1 MDDPARSET
10 EELARLRHEN
20 ACLRDEL
27 AEERERARLTFDTRL
42 LGYVVSSF
50 ELGKFLALN
59 QAYADFL
66 GYTREEILASDPY
79 KFWIQTTHP
88 DDLELERAQLQRIV
102 VGEIDG
108 YRLQKRHVR
117 KDGEIRWGE
126 MHLAAA
132 LDKKGR
138 VRYSVISC
146 LDIHDQKMALATRA
160 ELEGS
165 LRQAQKLETVGR
177 LVGGVAHDF
186 NNRLLVIM
194 GYADLVK
201 RGSAH
206 DPLLASHAEVVVSS
220 ARRAADLTRQLLA
233 YSRRQ
238 VLRPRPS
245 DLNSVVDGT
254 RRMLER
260 LIGEHIELVTV
271 LGAKFPMLADPG
283 QVEQVLMN
291 LMLNAR
297 DAMPNGGRVTLET
310 LDVMVTPEAPVDGLA
325 PGAYVA
331 LAVTDTGTGI
341 PEEARAHIFEPF
353 FTTKDVGRG
362 TGLGLATVDGIVR
375 QSGGGIALKSTE
387 GRGSTFTVYLPRAM
401 DSAAEATP
409 ARSELVRTDHVPCLP
424 DKETVLVVDDE
435 DDVRRL
441 LVDVLRIGPFRVLEA
456 RDSDQALKLANAQA
470 SPIELLVTDIV
481 MPGLSGMELA
491 DELRVKNP
499 SLKVLF
505 MSGYAER
512 ERVRQ
517 LHDNEQFIP
526 KPFLPAEL
534 FRRVNAFLRELSPE
548 VGQTA

>member
-1 MDDPARSET
+1 MDDSARSDA
-10 EELARLRHEN
+10 EELARLRQEN
-20 ACLRDEL
+20 ARLTHEL
-27 AEERERARLTFDTRL
+27 SEERERYRLTFDTSL
-42 LGYVVSSF
+42 VGYLVSSF
-50 ELGKFLALN
+50 ERGKFLAVN
-59 QAYADFL
+59 QAYCDFL
-66 GYTREEILASDPY
+66 GYTREQILETEPY
-79 KFWIQTTHP
+79 QLWVMTTHP
-88 DDLELERAQLQRIV
+88 DDFERERLELQRIIA
-102 VGEIDG
+102 GESVS
-108 YRLQKRHVR
+108 YRIQKRFVR
-117 KDGEIRWGE
+117 RDGEIRWGE
-126 MHLAAA
+126 MYLAAA
-132 LDKKGR
+132 NDPKGR
-138 VRYSVISC
+138 ARYMIISC
-146 LDIHDQKMALATRA
+146 LDTHDQKVALAARA

-245 DLNSVVDGT
+245 DLNAVVDGT

-297 DAMPNGGRVTLET
+297 DAMPHGGRVTLET
-310 LDVMVTPEAPVDGLA
+310 LDVCVTVEAPIDGLA

-375 QSGGGIALKSTE
+375 QSGGGIALRSTE
-387 GRGSTFTVYLPRAM
+387 GRGSTFTVYLPRAT

-409 ARSELVRTDHVPCLP
+409 ARSELVRTEHVPCLP

-441 LVDVLRIGPFRVLEA
+441 LVDVLKIGPFRVLEA
-456 RDSDQALKLANAQA
+456 RDSAQALKLAEAQS

-491 DELRVKNP
+491 DQLRVGNP
-499 SLKVLF
+499 ALKVLF

-548 VGQTA
+548 VGRTA